1 MKSIIVNYNP
11 EIELNLFWL
20 LDHFSDELVYVENTQ
35 RTKDEVLEKLTEA
48 IKSIKAIKEDTN
60 LDEDISDII
69 NSVEEQNEE
78 KSKD

>member
-48 IKSIKAIKEDTN
+48 IKSIKAIKEDTD

-69 NSVEEQNEE
+69 NSLEEQNEK

>member
-69 NSVEEQNEE
+69 NSIEEQNEE